1 MVVSD
6 ANDNAIIEINVDANV
21 MVENRNTLETG
32 LDV

>member
-1 MVVSD
+1 MVSD